1 MFGFGLNQANCPFC
15 GAFQVTTTTDHL
27 QFEKERIAHIFK
39 CTTTRAEQY
48 GVDISE
54 MLPKRQYTINE
65 MVFESESDDDDDDY
79 MDDEEEEELEQEID
93 DLEKD
98 QEMLKALMEGVGKA
112 ENGLKLMFK
121 FMNGLFFEG
130 KFKPT
135 DPIHSV
141 VRWLSEKSQQAKE
154 TIALRI
160 NNQVFENIKVLNN
173 CSTLEELSIKSNTQ
187 VMCFVREI

>member
-1 MFGFGLNQANCPFC
+1 M
-15 GAFQVTTTTDHL
+15 
-27 QFEKERIAHIFK
+27 
-39 CTTTRAEQY
+39 
-48 GVDISE
+48 
-54 MLPKRQYTINE
+54 
-65 MVFESESDDDDDDY
+65 
-79 MDDEEEEELEQEID
+79 
-93 DLEKD
+93 EKD
-98 QEMLKALMEGVGKA
+98 QEMLKALMEDVGKA